1 MWSGDSCTAEDHAAM
16 NRDIE
21 TCARYLA
28 SAEVDVICYACT
40 SGSFMGGAGA
50 DRGVVERIS
59 AASAGTT
66 AIPASTAVVDAL
78 SHLGVYRVSVVTPYL
93 DEVNDDL
100 ANFLSGAGFVVQ
112 SIVGRRHRLNRD
124 IAAETP
130 DRILQF
136 ARASAAP
143 GAEALFLSCTNWRAL
158 EIVDELESLLGIP
171 IVTSNQALIWKALS
185 GLGVRPGSPG
195 GGRLLASMGAD
206 PAERVTA

>member
-1 MWSGDSCTAEDHAAM
+1 M
-16 NRDIE
+16 NQDIE

-50 DRGVVERIS
+50 DRAVVERIR

-78 SHLGVYRVSVVTPYL
+78 RHLEVQRVSVVTPYL
-93 DEVNDDL
+93 DAVNDDL
-100 ANFLSGAGFVVQ
+100 AGFLAGAGFAVE
-112 SIVGRRHRLNRD
+112 SIVGRRHLLNRD

-130 DRILQF
+130 DLILEF
-136 ARASAAP
+136 ARASTAP
-143 GAEALFLSCTNWRAL
+143 GAQAVFLSCTNWRAL

-171 IVTSNQALIWKALS
+171 IVTSNQAMIWKTLTA
-185 GLGVRPGSPG
+185 LGVRPGGSG
-195 GGRLLASMGAD
+195 GGRLLASMFAAPAD
-206 PAERVTA
+206 RVIG